1 MSIIEATPEVTR
13 TRKFDFYADPGHGW
27 LAVKR
32 TDLQKAGV
40 ADRIS
45 RCSYQREDMVFLEE
59 DCDAGIF
66 IKALAEQGIKAEFR
80 QHHTD
85 RSSKIRGYASYA
97 PQCVTLD
104 LHAGEYHAQQCD
116 RLKTE
121 IEKLKDDLAFHRE
134 QLSAVRKTEK
144 SVSGNAVIDALKA
157 AFMWAKVKISPAA
170 GIVYVTVNVSAEGA
184 TRAHRAC
191 EALGFERRSTDPCDV
206 NNIGSAKHSD
216 YRKFDAPTIKLYLV
230 EEVH

>member
-1 MSIIEATPEVTR
+1 MNIVEATPEVTA

-40 ADRIS
+40 EDKSS
-45 RCSYQREDMVFLEE
+45 RCSYQRKDMVFLEE

-66 IKALAEQGIKAEFR
+66 IKALADQGIKAEFR

-97 PQCVTLD
+97 PQAQTLD
-104 LHAGEYHAQQCD
+104 LHIGQYHAQQCD
-116 RLKTE
+116 RLKAE
-121 IEKLKDDLAFHRE
+121 IETLQNELDFHRE
-134 QLSAVRKTEK
+134 QLKSVRKTEK
-144 SVSGNAVIDALKA
+144 SVSGNAVIEALKA
-157 AFMWAKVKISPAA
+157 AFMWATVKISPAA
-170 GIVYVTVNVSAEGA
+170 GIVYVTVNVSAEDA
-184 TRAHRAC
+184 TRAHRTC
-191 EALGFERRSTDPCDV
+191 QALGFERRSTDPCDG
-206 NNIGSAKHSD
+206 NNIGSALHSD
-216 YRKFDAPTIKLYLV
+216 YRNSSDPTIKLYLI

>member
-1 MSIIEATPEVTR
+1 MSTIEATPEVTT

-40 ADRIS
+40 ADLIS

-66 IKALAEQGIKAEFR
+66 IEALAKKGIKAEFR
-80 QHHTD
+80 PHHTD
-85 RSSKIRGYASYA
+85 RNSKIRGYASYA
-97 PQCVTLD
+97 PQSVTLD
-104 LHAGEYHAQQCD
+104 LHAGEYHAQQCE

-134 QLSAVRKTEK
+134 QLTAVRKTEK
-144 SVSGNAVIDALKA
+144 SVSGNAEINALKA
-157 AFMWAKVKISPAA
+157 AFMWAKLKISPAA
-170 GIVYVTVNVSAEGA
+170 GTVYVTVNVSAEEA
-184 TRAHRAC
+184 TRAHRTC
-191 EALGFERRSTDPCDV
+191 EALGFERDSVKPCDG
-206 NNIGSAKHSD
+206 NNIGSALFSD
-216 YRKFDAPTIKLYLV
+216 YRKSDARTIKLYLI
-230 EEVH
+230 EEVR